1 MVAAMANHQDRSGGR
16 IVVDSFRQHGV
27 EHVFCVPGE
36 SYLDILDALV
46 DVSKEVNL
54 VSARQEGG
62 ATYMAESYAKLTGKP
77 GVCLVTRSPGAGNA
91 SIAVHTAYQDA
102 TPIVVLIG
110 QIRRK
115 FWGRGSFQELDYTRM
130 FEPMAKWVVQVERTE
145 DLPYYMSQAFRIAQE
160 GRPGPVVLS
169 LPEDML
175 AERSRVGDMPVQHVN
190 LAAPDSALMQQMR
203 AILEKAERPVL
214 FVGGSGWTPEAKKGL
229 ERFAQAN
236 GLPVCCAFRRLDTF
250 DHDHPNFIGEMG
262 PAAAP
267 DLVKRVKE
275 SDVILAVGTRLGEH
289 ATQGYT
295 LLDAPVPKQKLIHVL
310 QGAHDFGRVFHPTLG
325 IQSDMGLFVKAAN
338 ALKPVD
344 ASRRAGQVAEA
355 RKQYEQNL
363 DPSNSPKGA
372 VDLGQCMVALDKR
385 MSKDVIVTGDAGHYT
400 GWIQRFLRF
409 NGERRFL
416 GPVSGAMGYGVPSA
430 VMAKIVEPNR
440 MAVALVGDGGF
451 GMTGNEITTAVA
463 CGVAPIIVIFNNGM
477 LGSIRAWQ
485 EISYPGR
492 VSGTGLVNPDYV
504 MLAKAHGAFGARVER
519 TEDFL
524 PAFDG
529 AVASGK
535 VAVIDLAMDP
545 EAITTRITLTGLRE
559 AALKRKAAAT

>member
-1 MVAAMANHQDRSGGR
+1 MANHQDRSGGR

-46 DVSKEVNL
+46 DISNEINL
-54 VSARQEGG
+54 VSAREEGG

-77 GVCLVTRSPGAGNA
+77 GICLVARSPGASNA
-91 SIAVHTAYQDA
+91 AIAVHTAYQDG
-102 TPIVVLIG
+102 TPIVVLVG
-110 QIRRK
+110 QIRRG
-115 FWGRGSFQELDYTRM
+115 FWGRGSFQELDFTRM
-130 FEPMAKWVVQVERTE
+130 FDPMTKWVVQVERTE

-175 AERSRVGDMPVQHVN
+175 AERSRVGDMPVLHVHR
-190 LAAPDSALMQQMR
+190 AAPDPAQMQEMR
-203 AILEKAERPVL
+203 AMLEKAERPIL
-214 FVGGSGWTPEAKKGL
+214 YVGGSGWTPEAKKGL
-229 ERFAQAN
+229 EKFAQAN
-236 GLPVCCAFRRLDTF
+236 GLPVCCGFRRLDAF
-250 DHDHPNFIGEMG
+250 DHGHPNFIGEMG

-275 SDVILAVGTRLGEH
+275 SDVVLAVGTRLGEH

-295 LLDAPVPKQKLIHVL
+295 LFDAPVPKQKLIHVL
-310 QGAHDFGRVFHPTLG
+310 QGAHDFGRVFHPTLA
-325 IQSDMGLFVKAAN
+325 IQADMGLFVNAAN

-344 ASRRAGQVAEA
+344 ASRRAGQIAEA

-372 VDLGQCMVALDKR
+372 VDLGKCMVALDKR
-385 MSKDVIVTGDAGHYT
+385 LPTDAIVTCDAGHYT
-400 GWIQRFLRF
+400 GWVQRFLRF
-409 NGERRFL
+409 NGGRRFL
-416 GPVSGAMGYGVPSA
+416 APVSGAMGYSVPSA
-430 VMAKIVEPNR
+430 VMAKIVAPHR
-440 MAVALVGDGGF
+440 MAVGLVGDGGF
-451 GMTGNEITTAVA
+451 GMTGNEIATAAA
-463 CGVAPIIVIFNNGM
+463 CRAAPIIVVFNNGM

-485 EISYPGR
+485 ELSYPGR

-504 MLAKAHGAFGARVER
+504 TLAKAHGGFGARVER

-524 PAFDG
+524 PAFEE
-529 AVASGK
+529 AAASGK
-535 VAVIDLAMDP
+535 VSVIDLAMDP
-545 EAITTRITLTGLRE
+545 ESITTRITLTGMRE
-559 AALKRKAAAT
+559 AALKRKAAAA

>member
-1 MVAAMANHQDRSGGR
+1 MVNHQDRSGGR

-36 SYLDILDALV
+36 SYLDILDALL
-46 DVSKEVNL
+46 DVSNEINL

-62 ATYMAESYAKLTGKP
+62 AAYMAESYGKLTGKP

-91 SIAVHTAYQDA
+91 SIAIHTAYQDA
-102 TPIVVLIG
+102 TPMVVLVG
-110 QIRRK
+110 QIRRN

-145 DLPYYMSQAFRIAQE
+145 DLPYYMGQAFRIAQE
-160 GRPGPVVLS
+160 GRPGPVILS

-175 AERSRVGDMPVQHVN
+175 AERSRVGDMRVQHVN
-190 LAAPDSALMQQMR
+190 RAAPDPAQMQEMR
-203 AILEKAERPVL
+203 AILVKAERPIL
-214 FVGGSGWTPEAKKGL
+214 YVGGSGWTPEAEKGL
-229 ERFAQAN
+229 EQFAQAN
-236 GLPVCCAFRRLDTF
+236 GLPVCCSFRRLDIF
-250 DHDHPNFIGEMG
+250 DNDHPNFVGEMG

-275 SDVILAVGTRLGEH
+275 SDVILVVGTRLGEH

-310 QGAHDFGRVFHPTLG
+310 QGAHDFGRVFHPTLA
-325 IQSDMGLFVKAAN
+325 IQADMELFVKAAT

-344 ASRRAGQVAEA
+344 VSRRAKQVAEA

-363 DPSNSPKGA
+363 DPSKSPKGE
-372 VDLGQCMVALDKR
+372 VDLGQCMIALDKR
-385 MSKDVIVTGDAGHYT
+385 LSKDAIVTSDAGHYT
-400 GWIQRFLRF
+400 GWVQRFLRF
-409 NGERRFL
+409 NGQRRFL
-416 GPVSGAMGYGVPSA
+416 APVSGAMGYSVPAA
-430 VMAKIVEPNR
+430 VMAKIAEPNR
-440 MAVALVGDGGF
+440 MAVGLVGDGGF
-451 GMTGNEITTAVA
+451 GMTGNEIATAVA

-504 MLAKAHGAFGARVER
+504 GLVEAHGGFGARVER

-535 VAVIDLAMDP
+535 VSVIDLAMDP
-545 EAITTRITLTGLRE
+545 ESITTRITLTGMRE
-559 AALKRKAAAT
+559 AAFKRKAAAK